1 MATYPIPPDVREK
14 EKVVGGIFTVSQTLI
29 LVIGVALS
37 FFFINLLYNISGHI
51 VVGIFGAIPMIPALW
66 LALRKKH
73 EYGDM
78 EMIQYFIFLHKFKKS
93 RKEYPNI
100 NENFKKGSEAIDE

>member
-14 EKVVGGIFTVSQTLI
+14 EKIVGGIFTISQTLI
-29 LVIGVALS
+29 LVIGVAIS
-37 FFFINLLYNISGHI
+37 FLLINFLYSATNHI
-51 VVGIFGAIPMIPALW
+51 VVAIFGALPMLPALW
-66 LALRKKH
+66 LALKKKH

-78 EMIQYFIFLHKFKKS
+78 EMVQYFVFLHRYKKS

-100 NENFKKGSEAIDE
+100 NENFQKGSEDGEV